1 MITEGVTIALGMM
14 SFVDMMNSA
23 EKMIGEEEMIE
34 EMINAVM
41 IAADAMITVGLK
53 IGNTLLNT
61 L

>member
-23 EKMIGEEEMIE
+23 EKMIGEEEMKE

-41 IAADAMITVGLK
+41 IVAGAMITVGLK